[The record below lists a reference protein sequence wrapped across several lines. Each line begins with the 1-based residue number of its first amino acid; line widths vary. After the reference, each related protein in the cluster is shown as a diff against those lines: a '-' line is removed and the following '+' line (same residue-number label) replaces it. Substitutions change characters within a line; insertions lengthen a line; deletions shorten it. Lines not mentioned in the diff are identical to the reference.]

1 MDQFQSLIT
10 VAPWT
15 FIAQICNLLIQA
27 ALIKKFLIKPVRDIL
42 QKRQEEVDARYAAAD
57 QAQQAADAD
66 KAKYQALLAD
76 AKQESARITAA
87 AKEEALQKEA
97 RILAE
102 AKSEADRMREKAQI
116 DIALDRQKAEAQL
129 QGQVAG
135 LAVDIAEK
143 LMGRELGQNDQDAL
157 INACIQGL
165 GDQV

>member
-27 ALIKKFLIKPVRDIL
+27 ALIKKFLIKPVRNIL
-42 QKRQEEVDARYAAAD
+42 QKRQDEVNAQYAAAE
-57 QAQQAADAD
+57 AVQQAADAD
-66 KAKYQALLAD
+66 KAQYQALLAD
-76 AKQESARITAA
+76 AREESARITAA
-87 AKEEALQKEA
+87 AKADAQQREA

-102 AKSEADRMREKAQI
+102 ARDEADRLREKARI
-116 DIALDRQKAEAQL
+116 DIALERQKAEDQL

-143 LMGRELGQNDQDAL
+143 LMGREIQSADQDAL

-165 GDQV
+165 GDQA